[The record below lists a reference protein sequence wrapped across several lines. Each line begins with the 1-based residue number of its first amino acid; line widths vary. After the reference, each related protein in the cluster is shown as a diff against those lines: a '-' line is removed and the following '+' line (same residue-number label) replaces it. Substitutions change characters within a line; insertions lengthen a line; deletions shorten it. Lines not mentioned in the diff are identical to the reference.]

1 MEARGLLLLSGAV
14 GIGLGL
20 VLAWLS
26 RRLLDL
32 LPAQTNGAAISLL
45 MPFVA
50 YVAADELGGSGVLA
64 VLVYTL
70 TLRRAED
77 QAAAATR
84 TQATALWQVMEFLV
98 TGAAF
103 AFVGLEL
110 RAVAPTADG
119 RVGELIAQTAVIS
132 AVVILVRF
140 AWIFPVGWL
149 DERTRAFGD
158 RAGIARDGR

>member
-1 MEARGLLLLSGAV
+1 MEAGGLLLLSGAV

-50 YVAADELGGSGVLA
+50 YVAAGELGGSGVLA
-64 VLVYTL
+64 VLVYAL

-84 TQATALWQVMEFLV
+84 TQATAC
-98 TGAAF
+98 
-103 AFVGLEL
+103 
-110 RAVAPTADG
+110 G
-119 RVGELIAQTAVIS
+119 R
-132 AVVILVRF
+132 
-140 AWIFPVGWL
+140 
-149 DERTRAFGD
+149 
-158 RAGIARDGR
+158 